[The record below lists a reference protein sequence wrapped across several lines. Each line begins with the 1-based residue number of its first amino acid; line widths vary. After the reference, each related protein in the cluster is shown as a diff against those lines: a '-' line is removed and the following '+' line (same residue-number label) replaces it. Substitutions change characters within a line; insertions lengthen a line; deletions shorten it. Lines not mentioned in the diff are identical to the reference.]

1 MTAAL
6 DDRSRRFLDLAATG
20 RAGPAIQ
27 YALTLTGA
35 APSTEWF
42 ITDVLGPVQA
52 HVGALWQA
60 NRCGEADEHA
70 VTAVVEEVVGAL
82 STRAD
87 GAGPSRGRVL
97 VACVEGEQHALPA
110 RLGAERLRLQG
121 WTATFWAAVCPVER
135 SSTSPRGRGPTPS
148 CSAAR
153 GRSTSRRL
161 GGASP
166 HSPSSGCPSSPQARA
181 SVALAGAPTG
191 SAHRVGSARRA
202 TRPPCSNG
210 RLAPARARTG
220 SDAAAELEWHVDDL
234 AVGSLSELYA
244 RTPALSSCD
253 IACIARHTDDLRDV
267 LRYVWASL
275 EADDRSVLSD
285 YLSWLADTLRSHEA
299 QPDVLDAALE
309 VTAAVAARV
318 DFGEVTAALRRGRLR
333 GVSSP

>member
-1 MTAAL
+1 MIAAL
-6 DDRSRRFLDLAATG
+6 DDRSQRFLDLAATG
-20 RAGPAIQ
+20 RSGPAIQ
-27 YALTLTGA
+27 YARTLTKA

-60 NRCGEADEHA
+60 NRCDEADEHA
-70 VTAVVEEVVGAL
+70 VTAVVQEVIGAL

-97 VACVEGEQHALPA
+97 VACVDGEQHALPA

-121 WTATFWAAVCPVER
+121 WAATFLGGGLPGRAIVDFAARTRPDTVVLSCTRALHLPAARRSIAALAELGMPVVAAGAGFGRTRRCAER
-135 SSTSPRGRGPTPS
+135 LGASGWIGPTS
-148 CSAAR
+148 D
-153 GRSTSRRL
+153 
-161 GGASP
+161 
-166 HSPSSGCPSSPQARA
+166 
-181 SVALAGAPTG
+181 PT
-191 SAHRVGSARRA
+191 AVLE
-202 TRPPCSNG
+202 G

-220 SDAAAELEWHVDDL
+220 SEVAAELEWHVDDL
-234 AVGSLSELYA
+234 AVGSLSELYV

-267 LRYVWASL
+267 LRYVLASF
-275 EADDRSVLSD
+275 EADDRSVLND
-285 YLSWLADTLRSHEA
+285 YLSWLADTLRSHEV
-299 QPDVLDAALE
+299 QPDVLGAALE